1 MTLTTIKVSAEL
13 RDILK
18 GQAAA
23 AGRTLGAHLEQL
35 AADEERRLRF
45 EELRRAME
53 LSPADRQYR
62 DEASQ
67 WQSGP
72 WT

>member
-1 MTLTTIKVSAEL
+1 MGVRFASPQL
-13 RDILK
+13 RDTLK

-53 LSPADRQYR
+53 LTPVDRLYR
-62 DEASQ
+62 DEAGQ
-67 WQSGP
+67 WQSGA